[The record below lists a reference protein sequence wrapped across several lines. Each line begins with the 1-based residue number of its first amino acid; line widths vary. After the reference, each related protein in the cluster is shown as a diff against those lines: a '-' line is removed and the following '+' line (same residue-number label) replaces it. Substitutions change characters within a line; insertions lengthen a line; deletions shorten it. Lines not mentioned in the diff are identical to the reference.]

1 MTDVTADQV
10 PGAGAGASQGSSS
23 RASGVIPG
31 GIKFSWSVGALG
43 VAVLMN
49 TVAFFALFYM
59 VGVLKIDPALAGT
72 LIFVTKIF
80 DVVTDPLVGNWS
92 DGLARAGSRRRPFM
106 LAGALISPL
115 AFLMI
120 FTTPMFADQVF
131 TAAYIFVAMIIYTV
145 GYTLFNVPYISM
157 PAEMTDDYHER
168 SNIHGL
174 RMVFVS
180 FAGIAVGAGA
190 PALLDKLG
198 RSNWD
203 AYATVGGI
211 GAVIVFV
218 AMMIAWWGT
227 RDARFTVTPP
237 RKSNLLKE
245 VRVVFADRNYLR
257 LLSVK
262 GCQLL
267 GAASMQSAMAFFV
280 IYVLQ
285 RDFKLL
291 SLYGLTLGI
300 ASVIASPLIVK
311 LSSVIGKSRTY
322 VLCSSV
328 SVLTTASWI
337 LAAAGDPT
345 WMVLARGVG
354 LAISVSG
361 SVIMAMS
368 MLTDIINYSARLSD
382 VRREGVYTAFY
393 SFIEKFTFA
402 FGPLIVG
409 VAMSIAGFDEKLPEE
424 ALRTPEIRQSLLLA
438 VAYIPVVMNL
448 LSIYFLAGYRLTQED
463 LDE

>member
-1 MTDVTADQV
+1 MTDVTSDAIAEPKTSDSV
-10 PGAGAGASQGSSS
+10 GGA
-23 RASGVIPG
+23 GVIPRA
-31 GIKFSWSVGALG
+31 IKITWSAGALG
-43 VAVLMN
+43 VGVLMN
-49 TVAFFALFYM
+49 TVAFFALYYM
-59 VGVLKIDPALAGT
+59 VGVLKIEPALAGT

-80 DVVTDPLVGNWS
+80 DVITDPLVGNWS
-92 DGLARAGSRRRPFM
+92 DGLTKAGSRRRPFM
-106 LAGALISPL
+106 LVGACVSPI

-120 FTTPMFADQVF
+120 FTTPIFVDQVF
-131 TAAYIFVAMIIYTV
+131 TAAYIFVAMLIYTV

-157 PAEMTDDYHER
+157 PAEMTDNYHER

-190 PALLDKLG
+190 PLLLDILG
-198 RSNWD
+198 RTNWD
-203 AYATVGGI
+203 AYAAVGGI
-211 GAVIVFV
+211 GSVIVFV

-227 RDARFTVTPP
+227 RDARFTVTPN
-237 RKSNLLKE
+237 RKTNLLKE
-245 VRVVFADRNYLR
+245 VRFVFTDRNYLR

-311 LSSVIGKSRTY
+311 LSLIIGKRKAY
-322 VLCSSV
+322 VACSCV

-337 LAAAGDPT
+337 LASAGDPT

-354 LAISVSG
+354 LAFSVSG

-368 MLTDIINYSARLSD
+368 MLTDIINYSARQSD

-409 VAMSIAGFDEKLPEE
+409 VAMSIAGFDETLPEE
-424 ALRTPEIRQSLLLA
+424 AMRTPEIRQSLLLA
-438 VAYIPVVMNL
+438 VAYIPMVMNL
-448 LSIYFLAGYRLTQED
+448 LSIYLLSGYRLSQED
-463 LDE
+463 LES